1 LEARGWELAKST
13 SVGERRT
20 LRNVK
25 KARGTDEVHWLGR
38 RENPYRVNLVRGFG
52 MK

>member
-1 LEARGWELAKST
+1 LEARGWKLAKST